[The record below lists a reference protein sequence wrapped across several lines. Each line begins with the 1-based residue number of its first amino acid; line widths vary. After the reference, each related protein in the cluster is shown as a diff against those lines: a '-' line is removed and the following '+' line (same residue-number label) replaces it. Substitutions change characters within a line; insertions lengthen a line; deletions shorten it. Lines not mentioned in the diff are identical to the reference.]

1 MTCALGPGVGGIVL
15 LQDLFAGVDAEVP
28 AGAAGVDVRALT
40 VDSRRVGPGA
50 LFAALAGLNA
60 DGTDFAVQ
68 AVEQGAAAVLA
79 GRPLQLKAPVVVA
92 SNPRRAFSLAAA
104 RFHGEPSRRLSL
116 FGVTGTN
123 GKTTTAYLIEQ
134 ISAARGVATGLSGTA
149 ESLWT
154 GGAVLCSPTPPEWHE
169 MHEAAR

>member
-1 MTCALGPGVGGIVL
+1 SLWRRRGSRRIREDGERAPVMTCAPGPGVGGIVL

-28 AGAAGVDVRALT
+28 AGAAGVDVRALA

-50 LFAALAGLNA
+50 LFAALAGVNA

-123 GKTTTAYLIEQ
+123 
-134 ISAARGVATGLSGTA
+134 
-149 ESLWT
+149 
-154 GGAVLCSPTPPEWHE
+154 
-169 MHEAAR
+169 